1 MIYSVFQTGGKQ
13 YRVAVGDV
21 IEVEKLEVEE
31 GKDVSFDEVL
41 MVSSDAGVSV
51 GTPLVSGASVTAEV
65 VAQAKLPKTIS
76 FKYKRRKGYHR
87 TVGHRRQV
95 TKLKIKAL

>member
-1 MIYSVFQTGGKQ
+1 MAYAVFQTGGKQ

-31 GKDVSFDEVL
+31 GKDISFDEVL

-51 GTPLVSGASVTAEV
+51 GTPLVSGASVTAEAV
-65 VAQAKLPKTIS
+65 EQVKLPKTIS
-76 FKYKRRKGYHR
+76 FKFKRRKGQHR